1 MCPMVSCKV
10 DWVIPN
16 VTRQKLSVRRRSIF
30 YLTLHVR
37 KTGMCYRG
45 HCKAYWQILNVTCQ
59 ELNVRRR
66 PILDLT
72 FHVRKTGTG
81 KTVKEGATQR
91 KV

>member
-16 VTRQKLSVRRRSIF
+16 VTRQKPNVRTRPIF
-30 YLTLHVR
+30 YLTFHVR
-37 KTGMCYRG
+37 KTGMCYRD
-45 HCKAYWQILNVTCQ
+45 HCKAYWQILNVTRQ

-66 PILDLT
+66 SIFYLT

-81 KTVKEGATQR
+81 KTVKECATER
-91 KV
+91 TV

>member
-1 MCPMVSCKV
+1 MCPIVSCKV
-10 DWVIPN
+10 DWVFPN
-16 VTRQKLSVRRRSIF
+16 VTRQELNIRRRPILD
-30 YLTLHVR
+30 LTFHVR

-45 HCKAYWQILNVTCQ
+45 HCKAHWQILNVTCQ

-81 KTVKEGATQR
+81 KTVKDGATER